1 MPQPK
6 GMLEQRGGRVW
17 KITRIELKGR
27 RKRGKERE
35 QELYFF
41 RYTDIAKGDKEGLR
55 IVTG

>member
-27 RKRGKERE
+27 RKRGDGLGSCGGVTRNG
-35 QELYFF
+35 
-41 RYTDIAKGDKEGLR
+41 DI
-55 IVTG
+55 I